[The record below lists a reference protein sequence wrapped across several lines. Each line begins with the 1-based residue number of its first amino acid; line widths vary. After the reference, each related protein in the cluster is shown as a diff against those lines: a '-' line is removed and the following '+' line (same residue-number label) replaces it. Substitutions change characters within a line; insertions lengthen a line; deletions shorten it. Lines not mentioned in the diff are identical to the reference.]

1 MTDRSVIN
9 TGMTNAAPAK
19 PTRRRRRKDARPG
32 EILDAALALFV
43 ERGFA
48 ATKLDDVAAAA
59 GIGKGTIYL
68 YFPNKEELF
77 RAVVRERLLP
87 NIAAA
92 EALVADF
99 RGSASDLARLLA
111 KAFVGLLESDVTG
124 IPKLII
130 AEAGNFPSLARFYAE
145 EVVQRGFRL
154 IAGVLA
160 RGMAQGEFRAVDIP
174 SAVPL
179 FIAPLLMMAV
189 WRHSLGRQ
197 ADAPFDPA
205 KVVETH
211 IDVLLRGLAREPGE

>member
-1 MTDRSVIN
+1 MTDWSVIN
-9 TGMTNAAPAK
+9 IGMSKDIPAGPK
-19 PTRRRRRKDARPG
+19 PRRRRKDARPG

-77 RAVVRERLLP
+77 RAVVRQRLLP

-99 RGSASDLARLLA
+99 QGSASDLARLLA
-111 KAFVGLLESDVTG
+111 RSFVALLDSDLTG
-124 IPKLII
+124 IPKLVI

-145 EVVQRGFRL
+145 EVVQRGFKL

-160 RGMAQGEFRAVDIP
+160 RGVAQGEFRAVDIP

-179 FIAPLLMMAV
+179 FVAPFLMMAV
-189 WRHSLGRQ
+189 WRHSIGR
-197 ADAPFDPA
+197 AAEAPFDPA
-205 KVVETH
+205 GVIATHVE
-211 IDVLLRGLAREPGE
+211 VFLRGLAAEPEA